1 MCLLSGLVK
10 LEVIEGLHGYV
21 AVCTLNNPKV
31 LNAIN
36 TEMITGIQDCL
47 DAVEC
52 DESIK
57 CLIIQGAGEK
67 AFCAGGD
74 VVGLYHSM
82 KETEIGNIPE
92 KAAAFFT
99 QEYKLDYRLH
109 TFPKPIISWGN
120 GIVMGGGI
128 GLAAAC
134 SHRVVTENSMYAMP
148 EVTIGL
154 YPDVAGSWFFNRMPA
169 NIGMYLGL
177 TGARLNASDAIFTKL
192 ADFFVLDEFKDELLE
207 DLARL
212 DWSDDLD
219 ADVHNAIQAHYAFSY
234 DEAPVS
240 NLRQNFDD
248 IQYLFEHGGLSAIV
262 HNLTNIEPKSK
273 WMGFAQK
280 GFLKGC
286 PMTYRLVYEQIKRAK
301 HMSLKQVFDMELIM
315 STRCAMNGDL
325 QEGIRA
331 LLIDKDGKPEWSVK
345 SVNDI
350 SDDKIEEFFTAP
362 WQGAHPL
369 AESLN
374 KEST

>member
-1 MCLLSGLVK
+1 MSNLILF
-10 LEVIEGLHGYV
+10 EVIEGSQGNIGKI
-21 AVCTLNNPKV
+21 TLNNPKA
-31 LNAIN
+31 LNALN
-36 TEMITGIQDCL
+36 VDMIAAMQVAL
-47 DAVEC
+47 DTCEKDDAIKAVFL
-52 DESIK
+52 DSS
-57 CLIIQGAGEK
+57 GDK

-82 KETEIGNIPE
+82 KETAKGDIPD

-134 SHRVVTENSMYAMP
+134 SHRIATENSMYAMP

-154 YPDVAGSWFFNRMPA
+154 YPDVAASWFFNRMPK
-169 NIGMYLGL
+169 NIGMFLGL
-177 TGARLNASDAIFTKL
+177 TGARINASDAVFCKL
-192 ADFFVLDEFKDELLE
+192 ADDFVLHEFKDELLE
-207 DLARL
+207 DLSEIQWGN
-212 DWSDDLD
+212 DPGC
-219 ADVHNAIQAHYAFSY
+219 DVQNAIQSHASFSCDESPIGNVRENY
-234 DEAPVS
+234 DE
-240 NLRQNFDD
+240 
-248 IQYLFEHGGLSAIV
+248 IQYLLEHCELEAIV
-262 HNLTNIEPKSK
+262 NNITNIDPKTK
-273 WMGFAQK
+273 WLGFAQK

-301 HMSLKQVFDMELIM
+301 HLSLKQVFAMELIM

-331 LLIDKDGKPEWSVK
+331 LLIDKDGKPNWSVK

-350 SDDKIEEFFTAP
+350 SHDMIEEFFTPP
-362 WQGAHPL
+362 WNGVHPL
-369 AESLN
+369 EN
-374 KEST
+374 G

>member
-1 MCLLSGLVK
+1 MSGLI
-10 LEVIEGLHGYV
+10 LFEIIEGLQGNIGKI
-21 AVCTLNNPKV
+21 TLNNPKA
-31 LNAIN
+31 LNALN
-36 TEMITGIQDCL
+36 VEMIDAMQVALDTCEMDDAIKAVFLDSTGD
-47 DAVEC
+47 
-52 DESIK
+52 
-57 CLIIQGAGEK
+57 K

-74 VVGLYHSM
+74 VVGMYHSM
-82 KETEIGNIPE
+82 KETAKGDIPE

-134 SHRVVTENSMYAMP
+134 SHRIVTENSMYAMP

-154 YPDVAGSWFFNRMPA
+154 YPDVAASWFFNRMPS

-192 ADFFVLDEFKDELLE
+192 ADFFVLDEFKDELL
-207 DLARL
+207 DDFAQL

-219 ADVHNAIQAHYAFSY
+219 EDVHNAIQTHYAFSF

-240 NLRQNFDD
+240 NLRQNYDD
-248 IQYLFEHGGLSAIV
+248 IQYLFEHGGLGAIV

-331 LLIDKDGKPEWSVK
+331 LLIDKDGKPNWSVS
-345 SVNDI
+345 SVDDI
-350 SDDKIEEFFTAP
+350 THDMIEDFFTPP
-362 WQGAHPL
+362 WNGTHPL
-369 AESLN
+369 ENS
-374 KEST
+374 

>member
-1 MCLLSGLVK
+1 MSELVLLETVK
-10 LEVIEGLHGYV
+10 GEHGDI
-21 AVCTLNNPKV
+21 AKITLNNPKA
-31 LNAIN
+31 LNALNI
-36 TEMITGIQDCL
+36 EMI
-47 DAVEC
+47 DAMQTALNTCEM
-52 DESIK
+52 DDNIK
-57 CLIIQGAGEK
+57 VVFLQGSGEK

-74 VVGLYHSM
+74 VVGMYHSM
-82 KETEIGNIPE
+82 KETESGDVPE
-92 KAAAFFT
+92 KAAQFFT

-109 TFPKPIISWGN
+109 TFPKPVISWGN

-134 SHRVVTENSMYAMP
+134 SHRIVTENSMYAMP

-192 ADFFVLDEFKDELLE
+192 ADFFVLDEFKVELLE
-207 DLARL
+207 DLTQL

-262 HNLTNIEPKSK
+262 HNLTNVGPQSK

-301 HMSLKQVFDMELIM
+301 HMSLKQVFEMELIM

-331 LLIDKDGKPEWSVK
+331 LLIDKDGTPNWSVN
-345 SVNDI
+345 SINDI
-350 SDDKIEEFFTAP
+350 ADDKIEEFFTAP
-362 WQGAHPL
+362 WNGIHPL
-369 AESLN
+369 SEI
-374 KEST
+374 